1 MHWMETVKMSAL
13 VIYAMLDFNF
23 RLTCKD

>member
-1 MHWMETVKMSAL
+1 METVKMSAL